1 MLEDECFQSDIRL
14 ALEIAKNNSNE
25 CASINNTFK
34 EYIDKCTDLADM
46 DITIGKISDEIR
58 FINDSIQ
65 MQLLH
70 NPDAEAMIKQMYAN
84 RLLEL
89 QTELTKKVN

>member
-1 MLEDECFQSDIRL
+1 MAF
-14 ALEIAKNNSNE
+14 EIAKNNSNE

-46 DITIGKISDEIR
+46 DITIGKISDEIW

-70 NPDAEAMIKQMYAN
+70 NPDAEAMIKQMHAN

>member
-58 FINDSIQ
+58 FISDSIQ